1 MAIRFDGQVVIVTGG
16 ANGLGREHCLQLARL
31 GAKVVVNDYGGNVE
45 GTGTSGLPAQKVVD
59 EIIAAGGEA
68 IANGADITNM
78 EQVLSMVENTMKAW
92 GRVDILINNAGILR
106 DKSFAKMALE
116 DFEKVVN
123 VHLYGALNC
132 TKAVWDIMRAQTYGR
147 ILMTSSASGLFGN
160 FGQSNYGA
168 AKAGVVGLMNV
179 LSIEGAKYNIQVNTL
194 APTAA
199 TRMLDGLLAD
209 DVANLMGPE
218 LVAPGALYLVSESA
232 PSKTILGA
240 GAGCFSVIRI
250 YETAGHFVKGAALG
264 VDDVADNWEL
274 ISNIEGQTEME
285 SAFKQTDKFVT
296 LAAKKLGVQLNNGT

>member
-1 MAIRFDGQVVIVTGG
+1 MSIRFDGQVAIVTGG
-16 ANGLGREHCLQLARL
+16 ANGLGREHCLQLAAL
-31 GAKVVVNDYGGNVE
+31 GAKVVVNDYGGSVI
-45 GTGTSGLPAQKVVD
+45 GVGTSSVPAQKLAD
-59 EIIAAGGEA
+59 EIIATGGEA
-68 IANGADITNM
+68 IANGADITDM
-78 EQVLSMVENTMKAW
+78 GQVISMVESAMQMW

-106 DKSFAKMALE
+106 DKSFAKMALD

-160 FGQSNYGA
+160 FGQANYGA

-179 LSIEGAKYNIQVNTL
+179 LSIEGAKYNIHVNTL

-209 DVANLMGPE
+209 DVASLMGPQ
-218 LVAPGALYLVSESA
+218 LVAPGALYLVSEGA

-250 YETAGHFVKGAALG
+250 YETAGHFVKGTNLG
-264 VDDVADNWEL
+264 VDDVANNWNL
-274 ISNIEGQTEME
+274 IRNAEGQTEME
-285 SAFKQTDKFVT
+285 SAFKQTDKFVA
-296 LAAKKLGVQLNNGT
+296 LAAKNMGVQLNTET